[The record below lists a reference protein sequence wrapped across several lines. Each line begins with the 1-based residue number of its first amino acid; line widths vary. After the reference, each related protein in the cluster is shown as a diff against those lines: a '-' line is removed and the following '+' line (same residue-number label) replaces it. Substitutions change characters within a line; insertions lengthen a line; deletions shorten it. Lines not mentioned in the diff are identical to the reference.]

1 MENLE
6 VLVGKRGRGFAY
18 PGGGIEG
25 ENTNDHIVEVLKK
38 YTGIRYARKAITN
51 HSFDVQENLLQ
62 FKPTVYHLD
71 FDKMM
76 ELGEEFI
83 KLNTDVPKIYY
94 IWGHSYELDYHDSWE
109 KFEKF
114 CKMMS
119 GRDDIVYGTNQEVLL
134 R

>member
-1 MENLE
+1 
-6 VLVGKRGRGFAY
+6 
-18 PGGGIEG
+18 
-25 ENTNDHIVEVLKK
+25 
-38 YTGIRYARKAITN
+38 
-51 HSFDVQENLLQ
+51 
-62 FKPTVYHLD
+62 
-71 FDKMM
+71 MM